1 MIETV
6 FLESAIQQF
15 SDYKALGEKT
25 FAQLQ
30 ESDFYYQPNDYT
42 NSLAQQITHL
52 HGNMLSR
59 WTHFLT
65 EDGEKDWRKRDAEF
79 ELENLSL
86 SVLMDLWDEGW
97 SCLLD
102 TLQQLTSDDLSATI
116 YIRTKPLTVVEAI
129 HRQLTHYAYHV
140 GQIVHIGKTIKGKEW
155 QSLSIPIGGSQAYN
169 QQLKDEK

>member
-1 MIETV
+1 MIETI
-6 FLESAIQQF
+6 FLESAIKQF
-15 SDYKALGEKT
+15 NDYKELGEKT

-30 ESDFYYQPNDYT
+30 ESDFYYQPNEYT

-79 ELENLSL
+79 ELEKLSL
-86 SVLMDLWDEGW
+86 SELMDLWDEGW

-102 TLQQLTSDDLSATI
+102 TLQQLTSDDLNATV
-116 YIRTKPLTVVEAI
+116 YIRTKPLKVVEAI

-140 GQIVHIGKTIKGKEW
+140 GQIVHIGKTIKSNEW

-169 QQLKDEK
+169 QHLKDEK